1 MFIYKSNSIFKYFS
15 LIILLSISNLSALT
29 QDIELN
35 IGSGNPFSIEYVL
48 AKGICRMLSREHEV
62 SKFMGGIN
70 SLKCDTSITDGSSQN
85 LKYIQ
90 SHKINYAVID
100 LSETP
105 VGSNLSS
112 LRSLVFFKGKSTDW
126 LLVTSSNTDRQETC
140 EVTEAI
146 FKNALELKYLHS
158 EFKEFSQDTFS
169 HKKIPIHMG
178 SFKYFEEKE
187 CKFGKKKFGEL

>member
-1 MFIYKSNSIFKYFS
+1 MYKSNSVFKYFLMS
-15 LIILLSISNLSALT
+15 ILLSISNLSALT

-35 IGSGNPFSIEYVL
+35 IGSGNPLNMEYVL
-48 AKGICRMLSREHEV
+48 SKGICRMLSREHEV

-70 SLKCDTSITDGSSQN
+70 ALKCNTIITDGSSQN
-85 LKYIQ
+85 IQ
-90 SHKINYAVID
+90 YMQSQKINYAIIN
-100 LSETP
+100 LLEIPT
-105 VGSNLSS
+105 GSNLSA
-112 LRSLVFFKGKSTDW
+112 LRSLIFFKGKSTDW
-126 LLVTSSNTDRQETC
+126 LLVTSSDNDKQETC

-146 FKNALELKYLHS
+146 FKNTLELKYLHS
-158 EFKEFSQDTFS
+158 EFKGFSQDTFA

>member
-29 QDIELN
+29 LDIELN
-35 IGSGNPFSIEYVL
+35 IGSGSSLNIEYVL

-70 SLKCDTSITDGSSQN
+70 SLKCDASRTNGSSQN
-85 LKYIQ
+85 LEYIQ
-90 SHKINYAVID
+90 SQKINYAIIN
-100 LSETP
+100 LSEIP
-105 VGSNLSS
+105 KGSNLSS
-112 LRSLVFFKGKSTDW
+112 LRSLIFFKGKSTDW
-126 LLVTSSNTDRQETC
+126 LLVTSSNTDKQETC

-158 EFKEFSQDTFS
+158 EFKDFSHDTFA

-178 SFKYFEEKE
+178 SFKYFEKKE
-187 CKFGKKKFGEL
+187 CKFSKKKIGEL